1 MFTIKD
7 LLQGDVPDVRVGIGC
22 GTDLRNVERSVR
34 TLNSNNVTIYN
45 DPNALVDDLFS
56 GNIEAA
62 VRGDMPSSG
71 LLNILK
77 RKADVKELERLA
89 IMEVKRNK
97 PLFLA
102 PVGIDEGWT
111 VAQKYS
117 IAERAVDLM
126 EELGANTTIAV
137 MSGGRTEDMGRNPVV
152 DRTIRDAMELVTLLN
167 ESGYDSYHA
176 EILIESAVE
185 NADLIIAPDG
195 VTGNLIF
202 RVLHFIGD
210 AIAMGAPVMNIEK
223 IFVDTSRAKTDYI
236 DSIIL
241 AMRLAEGTK

>member
-1 MFTIKD
+1 MFTVKD

-34 TLNSNNVTIYN
+34 TLNSNNITIYK

-89 IMEVKRNK
+89 IMEIKRK
-97 PLFLA
+97 PIFLA

-111 VAQKYS
+111 VAQKFS

-126 EELGANTTIAV
+126 EELGADTTIAV
-137 MSGGRTEDMGRNPVV
+137 MSGGRTEDTGRNSVV
-152 DRTIRDAMELVTLLN
+152 DKTIRDAMELVTLLN
-167 ESGYDSYHA
+167 ESGYDAYHA

-185 NADLIIAPDG
+185 DADLIIAPDG

-202 RVLHFIGD
+202 RVMHFIGD
-210 AIAMGAPVMNIEK
+210 AVALGAPVMNIEK

-241 AMRLAEGTK
+241 AMRLVEGTK

>member
-1 MFTIKD
+1 MFTVKD

-34 TLNSNNVTIYN
+34 TLNSNNIMIYK

-71 LLNILK
+71 LLNVLK

-89 IMEVKRNK
+89 IMEIKRK
-97 PLFLA
+97 PIFLA

-111 VAQKYS
+111 VAQKFS

-126 EELGANTTIAV
+126 EELGADTTIAV
-137 MSGGRTEDMGRNPVV
+137 MSGGRTEDTGRNSVV
-152 DRTIRDAMELVTLLN
+152 DKTIRDAMELVTLLN
-167 ESGYDSYHA
+167 ESGYDAYHA

-185 NADLIIAPDG
+185 DADLIIAPDG

-202 RVLHFIGD
+202 RVMHFIGD
-210 AIAMGAPVMNIEK
+210 AVALGAPVMNIEK

-241 AMRLAEGTK
+241 AMRLVEGTK